1 MKRARSWRSSPFA
14 VDGDEAGSVSAP
26 ARHPGRLR
34 FSFIENLE
42 L

>member
-14 VDGDEAGSVSAP
+14 VDGDEARSVSAW
-26 ARHPGRLR
+26 ASHLGRLR
-34 FSFIENLE
+34 FRFIENLE